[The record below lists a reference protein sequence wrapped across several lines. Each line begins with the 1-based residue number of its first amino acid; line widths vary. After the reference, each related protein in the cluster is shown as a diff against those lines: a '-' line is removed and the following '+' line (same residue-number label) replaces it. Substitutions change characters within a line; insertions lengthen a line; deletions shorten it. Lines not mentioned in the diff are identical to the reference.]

1 LELPESSS
9 RRIVLHEPS
18 FRKIRRAIVSVSDK
32 TGIVEFARALTRHS
46 IEILSTGGTSG
57 LLRES
62 GIAVT
67 DVSDVTGFPELLD
80 GRLKTLHPKIH
91 GGILG
96 VRENQK
102 HIRQMSEHAIEPIDL
117 VVVNLY
123 PFERTVAKP
132 GVERSEAI
140 ENIDIGGPAM
150 IRSAAKNH
158 ADVGVVVDPA
168 DYERIAKELDELDGA
183 LSLKTRFDLARKAF
197 GYTASYDRAIAKYL
211 GSETT
216 AGDLPEQFELHLKRV
231 QPLRYGENPHQRAAL
246 YRLADMVES
255 GVADAEKLQGKELSY
270 NNLLDSDA
278 TWDLLCD
285 LKEVVGGGVTCVI
298 IKHTN
303 PCGVGVGESALE
315 AFTRAKSTDPI
326 SAFGGIIGFTQ
337 IVDREAALAVAE
349 MFAEV
354 VIAPEFSAEA
364 LEVFASKKALRILR
378 MPAVEQ
384 RARFDFRRISGGVL
398 VQDHDVALFERKNV
412 QLVSAREP
420 GDGERQALEFA
431 WIICKHVKSN
441 AIVYAR
447 RGQLLGVG
455 AGQMSRVDS
464 VKLGALK
471 AQSAELSLE
480 GSVLASD
487 AFFPF
492 RDGIDEAAKYL
503 VKAVIQPGGSV
514 RDKEVIEAANEH
526 GIAMLFT
533 GMRHFRH

>member
-1 LELPESSS
+1 M
-9 RRIVLHEPS
+9 
-18 FRKIRRAIVSVSDK
+18 SVSDK
-32 TGIVEFARALTRHS
+32 TGIIEFARALARHS

-62 GIAVT
+62 GVAVT
-67 DVSDVTGFPELLD
+67 DVSDETGFPELLD

-96 VRENQK
+96 VRENEN
-102 HIRQMSEHAIEPIDL
+102 HLRQMTEHAIKPIDL

-158 ADVGVVVDPA
+158 TDVGVVVDPA
-168 DYERIAKELDELDGA
+168 EYERVASELDKRDGA
-183 LSLKTRFDLARKAF
+183 LSLETRFDLARKAF

-211 GSETT
+211 GSQTT
-216 AGDLPEQFELHLKRV
+216 AADLPEQYEISLKRV
-231 QPLRYGENPHQRAAL
+231 QALRYGENPHQRAAL
-246 YRLADMVES
+246 YRISDLSES

-285 LKEVVGGGVTCVI
+285 LMEVVQGGTTCVI

-303 PCGVGVGESALE
+303 PCGVGVGESPLE
-315 AFTRAKSTDPI
+315 AFTKAKSTDPL
-326 SAFGGIIGFTQ
+326 SAFGGIIGFTNA
-337 IVDREAALAVAE
+337 VDRDTALAVAD

-364 LEVFASKKALRILR
+364 LEIFTSKKALRILR
-378 MPAVEQ
+378 MPAAER
-384 RARFDFRRISGGVL
+384 RARLDFRRIGGGVL
-398 VQDHDVALFERKNV
+398 VQDHDIALFERKEV
-412 QLVSAREP
+412 KLVSTREP
-420 GDGERQALEFA
+420 DDGEREALEFA
-431 WIICKHVKSN
+431 WVICKHVKSN

-447 RGQLLGVG
+447 KGQLLGVG

-464 VKLGALK
+464 VNLGAIK
-471 AQSAELSLE
+471 ASSAKLSLE

-492 RDGIDEAAKYL
+492 RDGIDEAAKFG

-533 GMRHFRH
+533 GIRHFRH